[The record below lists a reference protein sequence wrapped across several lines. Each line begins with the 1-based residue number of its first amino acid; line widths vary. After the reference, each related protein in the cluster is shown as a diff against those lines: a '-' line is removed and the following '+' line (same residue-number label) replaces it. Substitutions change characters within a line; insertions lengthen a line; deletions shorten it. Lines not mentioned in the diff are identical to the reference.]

1 MRVHCRVLMEFNLS
15 VIIAYVCCS
24 ITVIGI
30 DCVSIN
36 FFSSFDPVNWCIS
49 DTFLFKVEKKVHDV
63 STLQAVT
70 LQYFLKE
77 VV

>member
-15 VIIAYVCCS
+15 VIIGYVCCS
-24 ITVIGI
+24 LTVIGK

-36 FFSSFDPVNWCIS
+36 FFSIFDPVNWCIS
-49 DTFLFKVEKKVHDV
+49 GTFLFKLEKKVHDV